1 MVKVCYKYMYM
12 NIRSTTPVLKKAF
25 LGSFVVVIA
34 LVLTVTSV
42 VSPVFADEYDE
53 RIKAIEGQINQY
65 QQRAASLNE
74 QAKSLQNAVDSLQ
87 AQQNTIQA
95 QIDLSQAKY
104 DQLVEQ
110 IRQTELRIAKNKE
123 TLRNTISS
131 LYVNDDISPV
141 EMLASSQNIGD
152 YLDQQELRS
161 SIKNKVSVTLKEIKK
176 LKKSL
181 ETKRDEAKRVL
192 DDQKQQKSLLAAKQA
207 EQAQLLAQT
216 QGNEAA
222 YQSLIGSSNSQIA
235 SLRAQQAAANAARL
249 RSSGGGSVV
258 AGDPNKGGYPSNW
271 ANAPQDSLVDSW
283 GMYNRECVSYTA
295 WRVHQAYGNM
305 PYWGGRGNANQ
316 WPGNARAAGIP
327 TGSTPRVGSVAVM
340 SGGYYGHVAW
350 VESVNGNTITVSQY
364 NWGVRGEYSEMTVSA
379 SLFDTYIYFGG

>member
-1 MVKVCYKYMYM
+1 MLKVCYKYMYM
-12 NIRSTTPVLKKAF
+12 NIRSTTPVLKKAL
-25 LGSFVVVIA
+25 LGSFIVVSAI
-34 LVLTVTSV
+34 VLTVTSV
-42 VSPVFADEYDE
+42 VSPVFADQYDDK
-53 RIKAIEGQINQY
+53 IKAIEGQISQY

-74 QAKSLQNAVDSLQ
+74 QAKSLQTAVDSLQ

-110 IRQTELRIAKNKE
+110 IRQTEIRIEKNKT
-123 TLRNTISS
+123 TLRNTIAN
-131 LYVNDDISPV
+131 LYVNDAISPV

-181 ETKRDEAKRVL
+181 ETKRDEAKKVL
-192 DDQKQQKSLLAAKQA
+192 DDQKQQKNLLAAKQA

-222 YQSLIGSSNSQIA
+222 YQALIGSSNSQIS

-258 AGDPNKGGYPSNW
+258 AGDPNKGGYPSTW

-327 TGSTPRVGSVAVM
+327 TGSTPRVDSVAVM

-350 VESVNGNTITVSQY
+350 VEAVNGNTITVSQY